1 MTSLVAA
8 QTLADLI
15 DRRHS
20 CRAFLPEEVPEQ
32 VLREV
37 FTVAQGSASWCN
49 TQPWQV
55 HVTRGAAT
63 RQLSQ
68 ALLSRAAAPSLAPDL
83 PMPDQYNGVYDV
95 RRKESGYALY
105 CSLGIDRGDK
115 VARSRQAMENFRFFG
130 APHAAIITSDR
141 DLGVYGAVDTG
152 GFVAT
157 LLLAAEASGLGAVAQ
172 AAVAMYSDVV
182 REQLALPDDRVVVC
196 AVALGFADTAHP
208 ANDFRTSRA
217 AVDRAVEF
225 VDVL

>member
-1 MTSLVAA
+1 MTSLAAA

-141 DLGVYGAVDTG
+141 DLG
-152 GFVAT
+152 
-157 LLLAAEASGLGAVAQ
+157 AVAH